1 MAHRPPHKGLDF
13 SAVKTYPHM
22 KCGRAVIQGLGTHP
36 QGKTSSADLR
46 IREESVM
53 KLRAI
58 MKYCS
63 RFFVRWFGTGWDE
76 DEASET
82 LAMRRA

>member
-1 MAHRPPHKGLDF
+1 
-13 SAVKTYPHM
+13 
-22 KCGRAVIQGLGTHP
+22 
-36 QGKTSSADLR
+36 
-46 IREESVM
+46 M

-58 MKYCS
+58 MKYRS